1 MLTARGI
8 RLWEEINNRH
18 HPRPPARSPS
28 RRDPDTGASIARTI
42 HHLRNASWQD
52 AINEAP
58 PRPTLL
64 GPHLPGDAPLYF
76 CAGCDHLDFTGN
88 SQHTVDGDLC
98 SPCAE
103 NYVCCSDERYRHIDS
118 VHYWERD
125 EEYHTEPEDEDDE
138 SSTIPDYHAHPR
150 RRYVVTEQPA
160 DHPDPTDPL
169 LLGFEWEYLSQN
181 RSGDAEDIDSLG
193 FAIAERD
200 GSLDSDTGI
209 EIVTG
214 YSQIKTVCAWATR
227 LREVINMH
235 GIRDAGLHINVSG
248 LNQRDYAKFI
258 TFFNANQALVRA
270 VAGRWSTYFARADS
284 PSLAYWL
291 GRFEG
296 RCSFYGVNPERYSHV
311 HMHDDY
317 AEVRV
322 FNSTTRAETVRARLQ
337 FTWSVAHF
345 CMQPGLKLGT
355 PAFLHWFHANIWLH
369 RTCQDLMREY
379 EQFATKA
386 SKSHKPKRNPHVP
399 NRDIRQLQP
408 VRDVSQVRVS
418 A

>member
-8 RLWEEINNRH
+8 RFWEQITCRP
-18 HPRPPARSPS
+18 HPRFPPPTPS
-28 RRDPDTGASIARTI
+28 RRDPGLGAAIARTI

-52 AINEAP
+52 AVNGAL
-58 PRPTLL
+58 PRPSLL
-64 GPHLPGDAPLYF
+64 RPHIPEGSPLYF
-76 CAGCDHLDFTGN
+76 CAGCDHLDFPVD

-103 NYVCCSDERYRHIDS
+103 NYVCCNDGRYRHVDHVYYWDS
-118 VHYWERD
+118 D
-125 EEYHTEPEDEDDE
+125 EGYHTAPEEGEEP
-138 SSTIPDYHAHPR
+138 SGIPDYHAHPR
-150 RRYVVTEQPA
+150 RSYVITEQPA

-169 LLGFEWEYLSQN
+169 LLGFEWEYLSQT

-193 FAIAERD
+193 FAIAEKD
-200 GSLDSDTGI
+200 GSLESDTGI

-214 YSQIKTVCAWATR
+214 YSQINTVCCWATQ
-227 LREVINMH
+227 LREVINIH
-235 GIRDAGLHINVSG
+235 GVRDAGLHINVSG
-248 LNQRDYAKFI
+248 LNPRDYAKLI

-270 VAGRWSTYFARADS
+270 VAGRWGTYYARADS

-291 GRFEG
+291 SRFDGRS
-296 RCSFYGVNPERYSHV
+296 SFYGVNPERYSHV
-311 HMHDDY
+311 HMHNDY

-345 CMQPGLKLGT
+345 CMQPGLKLDT
-355 PAFLHWFHANIWLH
+355 PAFLRWFHANIWLH
-369 RTCQDLMREY
+369 KTCKDLMREY

-399 NRDIRQLQP
+399 NRDIRQIQP